1 MKVASAINSAP
12 RFLSLPGVAVKRV
25 AHFLY
30 TLYLFNKTDISTTV
44 LPMLTFGYALAGP
57 RSVAAFFRGFL
68 WMELHLIA
76 FEASPAFFLSFYSV
90 LTSTQ
95 IKNQTVGLEED
106 RISKPF
112 RPIVSG
118 RISLEA
124 AHRLHITL
132 VILSLIM
139 SAVYGGLAP
148 SIIHLIAISSYNQGG
163 LARFWALKSPVG
175 ALGYTCLC
183 WGVTLMFE
191 DGHPLSPTA
200 RLAFLLQF
208 TIFSTTGHTQD
219 FRDRAGDAAIG
230 RKTLA
235 IVLPQ
240 TLARWSLLCMLFS
253 WSTALVYIWQP
264 PAYVVLFYYALA
276 ARTAYHLTTDESH
289 AGDEASYFWY
299 NLWFSGCQLLPVF
312 VRI

>member
-1 MKVASAINSAP
+1 MKTVSAVASAPAI
-12 RFLSLPGVAVKRV
+12 LSLPGVAAKSLMQ
-25 AHFLY
+25 FMY
-30 TLYLFNKTDISTTV
+30 TLYLFNKTDIATTV

-76 FEASPAFFLSFYSV
+76 FEASRAAFFL
-90 LTSTQ
+90 
-95 IKNQTVGLEED
+95 GLEED

-124 AHRLHITL
+124 AHRLHVTL

-139 SAVYGGLAP
+139 SAIYGGLTP

-191 DGHPLSPTA
+191 DGHALSPTA

-208 TIFSTTGHTQD
+208 SIFSTTGHTQD

-235 IVLPQ
+235 IVLSQP
-240 TLARWSLLCMLFS
+240 LARWSLLCMLFS

-264 PAYVVLFYYALA
+264 PAYVVPFYYALA
-276 ARTAYHLTTDESH
+276 ARTAYHLTTDGSH

-299 NLWFSGCQLLPVF
+299 NLWFSACQLLPVF

>member
-1 MKVASAINSAP
+1 MAVAS
-12 RFLSLPGVAVKRV
+12 SLPSISKTIRLPLLAGERA
-25 AHFLY
+25 AHFIY

-76 FEASPAFFLSFYSV
+76 FE
-90 LTSTQ
+90 

-124 AHRLHITL
+124 AHRLHVTL
-132 VILSLIM
+132 VVLSLIM
-139 SAVYGGLAP
+139 SAIYGGLTP

-191 DGHPLSPTA
+191 DGHALSPTA
-200 RLAFLLQF
+200 QLAFLLQF
-208 TIFSTTGHTQD
+208 SIFSTTGHTQD

-240 TLARWSLLCMLFS
+240 TLARWSLLCLLFS

-264 PAYVVLFYYALA
+264 PAYVTLVYYALA

-289 AGDEASYFWY
+289 EGDEASYFWY

>member
-1 MKVASAINSAP
+1 MTVASSLPSTSSI
-12 RFLSLPGVAVKRV
+12 LSLPGLAIRRV
-25 AHFLY
+25 ADFVY

-57 RSVAAFFRGFL
+57 RSGAAFLRGFL

-76 FEASPAFFLSFYSV
+76 FEAITLILP
-90 LTSTQ
+90 
-95 IKNQTVGLEED
+95 KTVGLEED

-124 AHRLHITL
+124 AHRLHVTL

-139 SAVYGGLAP
+139 SAIYGGLTP

-191 DGHPLSPTA
+191 DGNPLSPTA
-200 RLAFLLQF
+200 QLAFLLQF
-208 TIFSTTGHTQD
+208 SIFSTTGHTQD

-264 PAYVVLFYYALA
+264 PAYVVPFYYALA

-289 AGDEASYFWY
+289 EGDEASYFWY

-312 VRI
+312 ARI